1 MKIETLLNKARENAK
16 KQVWLDYLD
25 ICDWNEEKTKELI
38 KRERENGEFVKFV
51 ESETIDNIY
60 KLIRTIRN
68 TALMSDEEKEAA
80 IAEIHNCPEWERLEK
95 KSCNDIRKSS
105 CKIRKCIHEII
116 NVKPTPEVTR
126 VESEKKNEK

>member
-25 ICDWNEEKTKELI
+25 ICDGNEEKTKELI

-68 TALMSDEEKEAA
+68 TDLKYQTPPGGYEGRKECYENQS
-80 IAEIHNCPEWERLEK
+80 EIHFFKHNTL
-95 KSCNDIRKSS
+95 
-105 CKIRKCIHEII
+105 
-116 NVKPTPEVTR
+116 
-126 VESEKKNEK
+126 

>member
-16 KQVWLDYLD
+16 TGMARLLRYMRL
-25 ICDWNEEKTKELI
+25 ERRKTKELI

-68 TALMSDEEKEAA
+68 TALMSDEEK
-80 IAEIHNCPEWERLEK
+80 R
-95 KSCNDIRKSS
+95 SCNRRNS
-105 CKIRKCIHEII
+105 
-116 NVKPTPEVTR
+116 
-126 VESEKKNEK
+126 

>member
-68 TALMSDEEKEAA
+68 TAIPVFLHFHSLCLIMFQFS
-80 IAEIHNCPEWERLEK
+80 
-95 KSCNDIRKSS
+95 
-105 CKIRKCIHEII
+105 
-116 NVKPTPEVTR
+116 
-126 VESEKKNEK
+126 

>member
-25 ICDWNEEKTKELI
+25 ICDGNEEKTKELI

-68 TALMSDEEKEAA
+68 TALMSDEEKKLQSQKF
-80 IAEIHNCPEWERLEK
+80 IIVQNGKNLK
-95 KSCNDIRKSS
+95 K
-105 CKIRKCIHEII
+105 ELQ
-116 NVKPTPEVTR
+116 
-126 VESEKKNEK
+126 

>member
-25 ICDWNEEKTKELI
+25 ICDGNEEKTKELI

-68 TALMSDEEKEAA
+68 TSLMSDNEKEAA
-80 IAEIHNCPEWERLEK
+80 IAEIHNCPEWQELEK
-95 KSCNDIRKSS
+95 RVAMTFAN
-105 CKIRKCIHEII
+105 HL
-116 NVKPTPEVTR
+116 VKYR
-126 VESEKKNEK
+126 DAYMK

>member
-95 KSCNDIRKSS
+95 
-105 CKIRKCIHEII
+105 
-116 NVKPTPEVTR
+116 R
-126 VESEKKNEK
+126 VAMTFANHVVAISDGSYYDTWDSGDCCLYGYYYKEGK